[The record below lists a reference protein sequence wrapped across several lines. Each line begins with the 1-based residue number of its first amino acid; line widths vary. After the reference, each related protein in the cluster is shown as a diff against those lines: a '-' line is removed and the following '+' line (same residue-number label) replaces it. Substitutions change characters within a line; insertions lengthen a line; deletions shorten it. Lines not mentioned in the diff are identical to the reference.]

1 MRSFVPALLK
11 MGVFTVVTMLLTAVL
26 AATIA
31 NANFGDASGYTA
43 RFSSASGLHVG
54 DDVRIA
60 GVKVGQVTGIE
71 AVDSDDGAGTVA
83 QVTFQVEQGREL
95 PALVTATVKF
105 RNLVGQRYLSL
116 GTNVSGDSVLPAG
129 GTIPMER
136 TQPALDLTTLFNGF
150 RPLLR
155 ALEPEQV
162 NQLSYQLIRV
172 LQGEGGTVRSLLT
185 HIASVTT
192 TVADRDE
199 VIGKVIDNLNSVL
212 DTVNQRSPQL
222 GQLVDT
228 TQQLVSG
235 LARQREPIGEAVS
248 GMAELTDVTAGLLED
263 ARPPLKRDIDGLN
276 RLAGNLR
283 DAEDLLATILND
295 LPSSMRKFTRVT
307 SYGSWFN
314 YYLCGLSG
322 TIGIESLNVTVPVLP
337 LPGTQLPERCKV

>member
-31 NANFGDASGYTA
+31 NANFGNASGYTA

-60 GVKVGQVTGIE
+60 GVKVGQVTGID
-71 AVDSDDGAGTVA
+71 AVEGDDGRGTVA
-83 QVTFQVEQGREL
+83 KVTFQVEQGREL

-116 GTNVSGDSVLPAG
+116 GTNVAGDSVLSAG
-129 GTIPMER
+129 GTIPLER

-248 GMAELTDVTAGLLED
+248 GLAELTDVTAGLLED

-337 LPGTQLPERCKV
+337 LPGTQQPERCKV